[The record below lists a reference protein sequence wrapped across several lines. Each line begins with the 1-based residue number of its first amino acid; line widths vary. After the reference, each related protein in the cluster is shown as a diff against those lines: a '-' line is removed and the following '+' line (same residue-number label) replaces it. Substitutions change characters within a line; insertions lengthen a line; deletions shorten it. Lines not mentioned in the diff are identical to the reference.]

1 MNCYPRSRIVV
12 YVIVSIAALAADLF
26 SKSIVFDRLGGVFQ
40 GTGWLIDSWL
50 KFEFH
55 TSLNRGALWGMG
67 QGFAPGFAILSI
79 GAVTGI
85 IFWLFIRGAALSLWL
100 TVALA
105 LVSGG
110 AMGNCYDRM
119 GLHGE
124 HFPGEEKPALAV
136 RDFLRFRFGNYDYPI
151 FNVADSFLVAG
162 AVMLMLQSMKQD
174 EPRATTDASDPAQ
187 SATKAS

>member
-1 MNCYPRSRIVV
+1 MTCYPRSRIIV
-12 YVIVSIAALAADLF
+12 YTVLAIAALAVDLL
-26 SKSIVFDRLGGVFQ
+26 SKSVVFNRLGGVFQ
-40 GTGWLIDSWL
+40 GTGWLIDGWL
-50 KFEFH
+50 KFELH

-67 QGFAPGFAILSI
+67 QGFAPGFAILSV
-79 GAVTGI
+79 GAVVGI
-85 IFWLFIRGAALSLWL
+85 VFWLFFRGAASSLWL

-124 HFPGEEKPALAV
+124 HFPAEEKPALAV

-151 FNVADSFLVAG
+151 FNIADSFLVAG
-162 AVMLMLQSMKQD
+162 AIMLMIQSLKQD
-174 EPRATTDASDPAQ
+174 DSESAANASDP
-187 SATKAS
+187 KAIGP